1 MDNNNMEKTYK
12 RLNLWKRLKPEY
24 KKNIKEAN
32 HKYSWKID
40 SIKDEL
46 KNKFFFTEVKYG
58 IAFDVMT
65 PNKLS
70 FLGDAF
76 NANKSYE

>member
-1 MDNNNMEKTYK
+1 MDNNNMKNK

-24 KKNIKEAN
+24 KKNIKQAN
-32 HKYSWKID
+32 KKYSYKMA
-40 SIKDEL
+40 SIKEEL
-46 KNKFFFTEVKYG
+46 KSTYWFTDVRYG

-65 PNKLS
+65 PNNLD

-76 NANKSYE
+76 NANTGYE

>member
-1 MDNNNMEKTYK
+1 MQK

-24 KKNIKEAN
+24 KKTLKETN
-32 HKYSWKID
+32 KKYSYKMA
-40 SIKDEL
+40 SIKQEL
-46 KNKFFFTEVKYG
+46 KNSYWFTEVKYG

-65 PNKLS
+65 SNKLD

-76 NANKSYE
+76 NANSNE

>member
-1 MDNNNMEKTYK
+1 MDNNNMKNK

-24 KKNIKEAN
+24 KKQLKKSNKKYSYKMANIKQ
-32 HKYSWKID
+32 
-40 SIKDEL
+40 EL
-46 KNKFFFTEVKYG
+46 KNSYWFTEVKYG

-65 PNKLS
+65 PNKLD

-76 NANKSYE
+76 NANSNE

>member
-1 MDNNNMEKTYK
+1 MDNNNMENK

-24 KKNIKEAN
+24 KKKLKKEN
-32 HKYSWKID
+32 KKYCHKMA
-40 SIKDEL
+40 SIKQEL
-46 KNKFFFTEVKYG
+46 KNQYWFTEVKYG
-58 IAFDVMT
+58 VAFDVMSA
-65 PNKLS
+65 NKLD

>member
-1 MDNNNMEKTYK
+1 MQK
-12 RLNLWKRLKPEY
+12 RLNLWQRLKPEC
-24 KKNIKEAN
+24 KEAIKEQN
-32 HKYSWKID
+32 KKYYYKIAE
-40 SIKDEL
+40 IKEEL
-46 KNKFFFTEVKYG
+46 KSKEFFTEVRYG

-76 NANKSYE
+76 NPNKYE